1 MPANDLD
8 TPMILPIYLE
18 GALTVFFGALAG
30 GLTNAI
36 AIWML
41 FHPYEPKGLRPF
53 KLQGAIPKN
62 KARMAKSIGRMVGQ
76 RLLTPD
82 DVVAR
87 LSDPAVREAFDRAV
101 TGYVARVLE
110 TDLGSLRASLPP
122 PVVAELEGLAQSLGP
137 AVATS
142 LATFATTSEFEEVV
156 RRYLERAR
164 SEFGSVPVAD
174 AIGDARRAALRA
186 RADRWAEDVA
196 QSDEVERA
204 VRDLVA
210 RQMTRLVDDPAPLL
224 ERLPHGLVAAL
235 EGAIADYLPVAIERL
250 GATLADPLVRQRA
263 IRALRELLDRAAH
276 DLLVHERIVAKLVV
290 TERTLERVIAGLE
303 IEGMERLGALLED
316 ADVQNQVARAI
327 NEAVVR
333 FLRAPL
339 SERLAALGPD
349 RRAGLERAAADYLL
363 AALRDPTT
371 RSRVLDRLEA
381 ALEQA
386 EQRTWG
392 ELLDRLEAGDA
403 ARWLGAVITS
413 ERAQQWVARGASEL
427 ATALLDTPL
436 GKPRERLPPDSAER
450 LTRALADAL
459 WGWVQE
465 QVPGVVSQIGV
476 PEMVEEKVLGF
487 SLRRLEDLVR
497 GVTQRELDLI
507 VRLGYVLGA
516 CVGAIA
522 FGVSRLAS

>member
-1 MPANDLD
+1 
-8 TPMILPIYLE
+8 MIVPVYVE
-18 GALTVFFGALAG
+18 AGLTILFGALAG

-41 FHPYEPKGLRPF
+41 FHPYESKGVGPF
-53 KLQGAIPKN
+53 RIQGAIPKN

-82 DVVAR
+82 DVAAR
-87 LSDPAVREAFDRAV
+87 IGDPAVREAFDRAV
-101 TGYVARVLE
+101 TGYVNRMLE
-110 TDLGSLRASLPP
+110 SELGSLRATLPP
-122 PVVAELEGLAQSLGP
+122 AVVAELEGLAASLGP
-137 AVATS
+137 SVATS
-142 LATFATTSEFEEVV
+142 LAAFATTSEFEEVV
-156 RRYLERAR
+156 GRYLERAR
-164 SEFGSVPVAD
+164 RELGAVPVAD
-174 AIGDARRAALRA
+174 AIGSARRAALRA
-186 RADRWAEDVA
+186 RAERWAEEAA

-250 GATLADPLVRQRA
+250 GAALADPLVRQRA
-263 IRALRELLDRAAH
+263 IRALRDLLDRAAH
-276 DLLVHERIVAKLVV
+276 DLLLHERIVAKLMV

-316 ADVQNQVARAI
+316 PDVQNQVARAI

-349 RRAGLERAAADYLL
+349 RRAGLERAASDYLL
-363 AALRDPTT
+363 AAMRDPTT
-371 RSRVLDRLEA
+371 RARVLDRLEA

-392 ELLDRLEAGDA
+392 ELLDRLQAADA
-403 ARWLGAVITS
+403 ARWLGGVLAS
-413 ERAQQWVARGASEL
+413 ERAQQWIASGASEL
-427 ATALLDTPL
+427 GAALLEAPL
-436 GKPRERLPPDSAER
+436 GKPRERLPADSSER

-465 QVPGVVSQIGV
+465 QVPAIVSRLGV

-487 SLRRLEDLVR
+487 SLERLEDLVR

-516 CVGAIA
+516 GVGALA
-522 FGVSRLAS
+522 FGVSRIVA